1 MNEQKKD
8 DIMQKLDKFLS
19 LKKRHSQ
26 AQQEADQAEGAERE
40 VMKQIKDE
48 FSCNTLNDAK
58 RTLKQKR
65 KQEAD
70 SKEKFDTAFEKF
82 EEDWPDD

>member
-1 MNEQKKD
+1 MA
-8 DIMQKLDKFLS
+8 KLDKYLS
-19 LKKRHSQ
+19 LKKRVET
-26 AQQEADQAEGAERE
+26 AQQEADQAEGAEKE

-48 FSCNTLNDAK
+48 FDCSTLNEAK

-65 KQEAD
+65 KQEVD

-82 EEDWPDD
+82 EEDWSDETV

>member
-1 MNEQKKD
+1 MA
-8 DIMQKLDKFLS
+8 KLDKYLS
-19 LKKRHSQ
+19 LKKRVET

-48 FSCNTLNDAK
+48 FGCSTLNDVK
-58 RTLKQKR
+58 RMLKQKR

-70 SKEKFDTAFEKF
+70 SKVKFDDAFDKF
-82 EEDWPDD
+82 EEDWPDDSA

>member
-1 MNEQKKD
+1 MAN
-8 DIMQKLDKFLS
+8 LDRYLC
-19 LKKRHSQ
+19 LKKKVEA
-26 AQQEADQAEGAERE
+26 AQQEADQAEGAEKE

-48 FSCNTLNDAK
+48 FGCSTLNDAK

-70 SKEKFDTAFEKF
+70 SKEKFDDAFEQF
-82 EEDWPDD
+82 EEDWPDEES